1 MSETRES
8 KDREKKCPK
17 CGNIKQI
24 LGFAQNKTRKD
35 RLAIWCKECNKF
47 YYIRKRAKLLA
58 QKQEDYAKHP
68 EIYAERNRKF
78 FENNYK
84 RKMVDAAK
92 RRAKAKNLP
101 FNLTYSDIVLP
112 EKCPVLGIPLQFNK
126 QFSKFDSFSLDKIVP
141 EKGYVKDNIVVIS
154 LKANQIKNCSTIAEL
169 EMVYRFFS
177 NLSGAI

>member
-1 MSETRES
+1 
-8 KDREKKCPK
+8 
-17 CGNIKQI
+17 
-24 LGFAQNKTRKD
+24 
-35 RLAIWCKECNKF
+35 
-47 YYIRKRAKLLA
+47 
-58 QKQEDYAKHP
+58 
-68 EIYAERNRKF
+68 
-78 FENNYK
+78 
-84 RKMVDAAK
+84 MVDAAK